1 MLRHDA
7 LIIKALKAHPSIT
20 RNGVMHQA
28 TRDLLNFLIQ
38 QKAEEFDIAGRV
50 DHRHFL
56 GREFPPDM
64 PLLLSL
70 QRYPGYKRMV
80 GENWLH
86 WQDYFE
92 CFVAL
97 TGQGEFCAGNDRFLF
112 QPGDVVVVDPLKIHG
127 VMRMEASHTALVIF
141 FPRHLI
147 APTGSAM
154 DVAFLSAWDN
164 RTKNEQPVLRA
175 GQITAPPVHEALLRL
190 AQVWFGESLHVER
203 WMELKLRLMEV
214 LLRLRAGFTANDEM
228 KSSTQSDP
236 ALRLRQALDYI
247 SLHGHEAISQPQV
260 AQAVGMSTSRF
271 RAFFKETTGWGFAR
285 YLREHRVD
293 RAAKLLRE
301 SSESIA
307 DIAHLTGF
315 ADQSHLLRCFR
326 DKFGMPPKHYRLKHV
341 R

>member
-1 MLRHDA
+1 
-7 LIIKALKAHPSIT
+7 
-20 RNGVMHQA
+20 MHTA
-28 TRDLLNFLIQ
+28 TRDLLNFLSQ
-38 QKAEEFDIAGRV
+38 QKAEEFSIAGRV

-56 GREFPPDM
+56 GRDFPTDM

-70 QRYPGYKRMV
+70 QRYPGYKQMV

-97 TGQGEFCAGNDRFLF
+97 TGQGEFCAGNDRFHF

-141 FPRHLI
+141 FPRHLV
-147 APTGSAM
+147 APGETAV
-154 DVAFLSAWDN
+154 DEAFLSPWEN
-164 RTKNEQPVLRA
+164 RSKEELPVLRA
-175 GQITAPPVHEALLRL
+175 GHEKAPPVHEALLRL
-190 AQVWFGESLHVER
+190 AQVWFGGSTQAER
-203 WMELKLRLMEV
+203 SMELKLRLLEM
-214 LLRLRAGFTANDEM
+214 LLRLRAGFKANDEL
-228 KSSTQSDP
+228 KSTARSDP

-247 SLHGHEAISQPQV
+247 VLHGHEAISQPQV

-285 YLREHRVD
+285 YLREHRVE

-326 DKFGMPPKHYRLKHV
+326 DKFDMPPKLYRQKHGK
-341 R
+341 